1 MELQKSSTS
10 TLLRDYKSLGK
21 VPQDAEQFL
30 SLVEK
35 YGIKHLCTLPES
47 VLEDEKLVKKL
58 IGLDPYSLY
67 YLPETYHQDK
77 YFKEVTKKH
86 EILLLNPINK
96 KLQPSTINW
105 IVDNCPDYV
114 RFEFLKKP
122 FPQLD
127 ESNVLLREK
136 IGIGFLIK
144 GMKVPKYL
152 EKDIDKYK
160 DLRVDELV
168 LIKETIFSY
177 EKIEEV
183 LLADKKLAKKDTI
196 KIKI

>member
-21 VPQDAEQFL
+21 IPQDADLFL
-30 SLVEK
+30 NLVEK
-35 YGIKHLCTLPES
+35 FGIKQLCKLPDS
-47 VLEDEKLVKKL
+47 ILEDEKLVKKL
-58 IGLDPYSLY
+58 INLDPYSLY
-67 YLPETYHQDK
+67 YLPDNYHQDK

-105 IVDNCPDYV
+105 IIDNCPDYV

-127 ESNVLLREK
+127 ESNILLREK

-144 GMKVPKYL
+144 GIKVPKYL
-152 EKDIDKYK
+152 ENDIEKYK
-160 DLRVDELV
+160 DLRVDELI

-177 EKIEEV
+177 EKIEES
-183 LLADKKLAKKDTI
+183 LNAAQKSIKKDSA

>member
-10 TLLRDYKSLGK
+10 SLLKDYKSLGK
-21 VPQDAEQFL
+21 IPQNAEQFL
-30 SLVEK
+30 DLVEK
-35 YGIKHLCTLPES
+35 YGIKHLCVLPVS
-47 VLEDEKLVKKL
+47 ILEDEKLVKRL
-58 IGLDPYSLY
+58 VGLDPYSFY
-67 YLPETYHQDK
+67 YLPENYHEDK

-127 ESNVLLREK
+127 ESNILLREK

-144 GMKVPKYL
+144 GLKVPKYL
-152 EKDIDKYK
+152 EQDLDKYK
-160 DLRVDELV
+160 NLRVDELV
-168 LIKETIFSY
+168 LIKKTILSY

-183 LLADKKLAKKDTI
+183 LKAEKSLTKKDSI